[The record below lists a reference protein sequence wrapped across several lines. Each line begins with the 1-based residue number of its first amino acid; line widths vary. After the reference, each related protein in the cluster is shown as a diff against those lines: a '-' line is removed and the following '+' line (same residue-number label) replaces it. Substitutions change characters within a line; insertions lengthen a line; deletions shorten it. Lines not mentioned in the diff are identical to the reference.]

1 MRVSNLSRL
10 VAAALAALAAT
21 SACGSRFAVAGD
33 FSVAQR
39 WKLGG
44 AGGWDILVADAAA
57 KRLYVTRGDRVVV
70 VDTESGKNVGE
81 IPHTDGV
88 HGVALAHEFGLGYTS
103 NGKANSITVFDLKT
117 LKTVKEIK
125 IDGQNPDLILYDEP
139 TRQVF
144 VFNGR
149 SANASVIDAKS
160 GTVAGTIALDG
171 KPEFAV
177 SDEHGR
183 VFVNLEDKSELLA
196 IDAKTRKVDTTWP
209 LTACEE
215 PTGLAIDIAHHR
227 LFSAC
232 GNEHMAV
239 TDSTNGRQVASV
251 PIGNG
256 PDGAAFDPQLG
267 LAFSSNGQDGTLTVV
282 HEDDPDHFSV
292 VQTLATQ
299 KSARTM
305 ALDPQTHRIYLAAA
319 DFGAAPA
326 ATTEQPKPRPP
337 MVPDSFV
344 ILVAGK

>member
-1 MRVSNLSRL
+1 MCNPKRSHLPL
-10 VAAALAALAAT
+10 FLAVAATAFSSCGFAAPADY
-21 SACGSRFAVAGD
+21 AVKEH
-33 FSVAQR
+33 

-44 AGGWDILVADAAA
+44 PGGWDVLAADAMA

-70 VDTESGKNVGE
+70 VDTESGKDVGE

-88 HGVALAHEFGLGYTS
+88 HAVALAHEFGQGYTS
-103 NGKANSITVFDLKT
+103 NGKANSVTVFDLKS
-117 LKTVKEIK
+117 LKAVQEIR
-125 IDGQNPDLILYDEP
+125 IDGQNPDLILFDEP

-160 GTVAGTIALDG
+160 GTVAGTIALGG

-177 SDEHGR
+177 SDGHGR
-183 VFVNLEDKSELLA
+183 VFVNIEDKNELVA
-196 IDAKTRKVDTTWP
+196 IDAKTRKVDTRWP
-209 LTACEE
+209 LAACEE
-215 PTGLAIDIAHHR
+215 PSGLAMDIAHHR

-251 PIGNG
+251 PIGKG
-256 PDGAAFDPQLG
+256 PDGAAFDPQFG

-299 KSARTM
+299 KSARTL
-305 ALDPQTHRIYLAAA
+305 ALDPKTHRIYLAAA
-319 DFGAAPA
+319 EFGAAPA
-326 ATTEQPKPRPP
+326 ATTEQPRPRPP

-344 ILVAGK
+344 ILVVGK

>member
-1 MRVSNLSRL
+1 MRVSNISRL
-10 VAAALAALAAT
+10 VATTLAGLAAT
-21 SACGSRFAVAGD
+21 SVCGSRFAAASD
-33 FSVAQR
+33 FSLAQH

-44 AGGWDILVADAAA
+44 PGGWDILVADAAA
-57 KRLYVTRGDRVVV
+57 RRLYVTRGDRVVV

-88 HGVALAHEFGLGYTS
+88 HAVALAHEFGLGYTS
-103 NGKANSITVFDLKT
+103 NGKANSVTVFDLKT

-149 SANASVIDAKS
+149 SANASVIDAKR
-160 GTVAGTIALDG
+160 GTVAGTIPLGG

-183 VFVNLEDKSELLA
+183 VFVNLEDKNELLA

-239 TDSTNGRQVASV
+239 TDSTNGRQIASV
-251 PIGNG
+251 PIGKG

-267 LAFSSNGQDGTLTVV
+267 LAFTSNGRDGTLTVV
-282 HEDDPDHFSV
+282 HEDDPDHFSI

-299 KSARTM
+299 KSARTL
-305 ALDPQTHRIYLAAA
+305 ALDPKTHRIYLAAA
-319 DFGAAPA
+319 EFGVAPA
-326 ATTEQPKPRPP
+326 ATTEQPRPRPP
-337 MVPDSFV
+337 MVQDSFV

>member
-1 MRVSNLSRL
+1 MRNPNTSHLPL
-10 VAAALAALAAT
+10 FLAVAATAFSCCAFAAPAD
-21 SACGSRFAVAGD
+21 FAVKEHW
-33 FSVAQR
+33 R
-39 WKLGG
+39 LGG
-44 AGGWDILVADAAA
+44 PGGWDVLAADTTA

-70 VDTESGKNVGE
+70 VDTESGKDVGE
-81 IPHTDGV
+81 VPHTDGV
-88 HGVALAHEFGLGYTS
+88 HAVALAHEFGQGYTS
-103 NGKANSITVFDLKT
+103 NGKANSVTVFDLKS
-117 LKTVKEIK
+117 LKTVQEIR

-160 GTVAGTIALDG
+160 GTVAGTIPLGG

-177 SDEHGR
+177 SDGHGR
-183 VFVNLEDKSELLA
+183 VFVNIEDKNELVA
-196 IDAKTRKVDTTWP
+196 IDSKTRKVDTRWP
-209 LTACEE
+209 LTACDE
-215 PTGLAIDIAHHR
+215 PTGLAIDPVHHR

-239 TDSTNGRQVASV
+239 TDSTNGHQVASV
-251 PIGNG
+251 PIGKG

-299 KSARTM
+299 KSARTL
-305 ALDPQTHRIYLAAA
+305 ALDAKTHRIYLAAA
-319 DFGAAPA
+319 EFGAAPA
-326 ATTEQPKPRPP
+326 ATNEQPRPRPP

-344 ILVAGK
+344 ILVVGK

>member
-1 MRVSNLSRL
+1 MRDPNVTRL
-10 VAAALAALAAT
+10 AAALFLAVGASAASSGAFAA
-21 SACGSRFAVAGD
+21 SADYAVKE
-33 FSVAQR
+33 S
-39 WKLGG
+39 WNLGG
-44 AGGWDILVADAAA
+44 PGGWDIQVADAAA

-88 HGVALAHEFGLGYTS
+88 HGVALAQEFGRGYTS
-103 NGKANSITVFDLKT
+103 NGKANSVTVFDLKT
-117 LKTVKEIK
+117 LKTLQEIK
-125 IDGQNPDLILYDEP
+125 IDGQNPDLILYDGA
-139 TRQVF
+139 TKQVF

-160 GTVAGTIALDG
+160 GTVAGTISLGG

-183 VFVNLEDKSELLA
+183 VFVNLEDKNELLA
-196 IDAKTRKVDTTWP
+196 IDAKTRKVDRTWP
-209 LTACEE
+209 LSACEE
-215 PTGLAIDIAHHR
+215 PTGVAIDIAHHR

-232 GNEHMAV
+232 GNEHMVV
-239 TDSTNGRQVASV
+239 TDSTNGHQVASV
-251 PIGNG
+251 PIGKG

-267 LAFSSNGQDGTLTVV
+267 LAFAPNGQDGTLTVV
-282 HEDDPDHFSV
+282 HEDDPDHYSV

-305 ALDPQTHRIYLAAA
+305 ALDPKTHRVYLAAA
-319 DFGAAPA
+319 EFGAAPA
-326 ATTEQPKPRPP
+326 PTTEQPRPRPP

-344 ILVAGK
+344 ILVAGN

>member
-1 MRVSNLSRL
+1 MRVSKMSRT
-10 VAAALAALAAT
+10 LAAT
-21 SACGSRFAVAGD
+21 MAVLAATCICGSRSAAASE
-33 FSVAQR
+33 FSVAQH

-44 AGGWDILVADAAA
+44 PGGWDILVVDAAA
-57 KRLYVTRGDRVVV
+57 KRLYVSRGDRVVV
-70 VDTESGKNVGE
+70 VDTESGKDVGE

-88 HGVALAHEFGLGYTS
+88 HAVALAHEFGLGYTS
-103 NGKANSITVFDLKT
+103 NGKANSVTVFDLKS

-125 IDGQNPDLILYDEP
+125 VDGQNPDLILYDKP

-149 SANASVIDAKS
+149 SANASVIDAKD
-160 GTVAGTIALDG
+160 GTVVGTIALGG

-177 SDEHGR
+177 SDETGR
-183 VFVNLEDKSELLA
+183 VFVNIEDKHELVA
-196 IDAKTRKVDTTWP
+196 IDAHTRKVDTRWP
-209 LTACEE
+209 LSACEE

-232 GNEHMAV
+232 ANEHMAV

-251 PIGNG
+251 PIGKG

-267 LAFSSNGQDGTLTVV
+267 LAFTSNGQDGTLTVV

-299 KSARTM
+299 RSARTL
-305 ALDPQTHRIYLAAA
+305 ALDPKTHKIYLAAA
-319 DFGAAPA
+319 EFGTAPA
-326 ATTEQPKPRPP
+326 PTSEQPKPRPP

-344 ILVAGK
+344 ILVAGR

>member
-1 MRVSNLSRL
+1 MSDSNVPRL
-10 VAAALAALAAT
+10 HLFLAVAATAISSCGFAAPADY
-21 SACGSRFAVAGD
+21 AVKEH
-33 FSVAQR
+33 

-44 AGGWDILVADAAA
+44 PGGWDLLAADAAA
-57 KRLYVTRGDRVVV
+57 RRLYVTRGDRVVV
-70 VDTESGKNVGE
+70 VDTESGKDIGE

-88 HGVALAHEFGLGYTS
+88 HAVALAHEVGHGYTS
-103 NGKANSITVFDLKT
+103 NGKANSVTVFDLEN
-117 LKTVKEIK
+117 LKTVQEIK

-160 GTVAGTIALDG
+160 GTVAGTIPLGG
-171 KPEFAV
+171 KPESAV
-177 SDEHGR
+177 SDGHGR
-183 VFVNLEDKSELLA
+183 VFVNIEDKNELVA
-196 IDAKTRKVDTTWP
+196 IDAKTRKVDTRWP
-209 LTACEE
+209 LSACEE
-215 PTGLAIDIAHHR
+215 PSGLAIDTAHHR

-251 PIGNG
+251 PIGKG

-267 LAFSSNGQDGTLTVV
+267 LAFSSNGRDGTLTVV

-299 KSARTM
+299 KSARTL
-305 ALDPQTHRIYLAAA
+305 ALDPKTHRIYLAAA
-319 DFGAAPA
+319 EFGAAPA
-326 ATTEQPKPRPP
+326 ATTEQPRPRPP
-337 MVPDSFV
+337 IVPDSFV
-344 ILVAGK
+344 ILVVGK